1 MAARAGITDDV
12 DLRVLLE
19 GIIRS
24 QLDVIDS
31 RLSEVR
37 DLLPSGKEAKV
48 LGDLR
53 AMSKAALGL
62 VKHLEQDGFDYDRA
76 VAS

>member
-19 GIIRS
+19 GIIQS

-62 VKHLEQDGFDYDRA
+62 VKHLEQDGFNYDRA